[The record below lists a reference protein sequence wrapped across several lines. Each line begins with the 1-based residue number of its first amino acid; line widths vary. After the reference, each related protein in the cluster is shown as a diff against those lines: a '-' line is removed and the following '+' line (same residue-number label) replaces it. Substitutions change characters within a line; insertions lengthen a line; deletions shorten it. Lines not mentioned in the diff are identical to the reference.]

1 MNNNF
6 LKNFTCVYFV
16 LKKAKPIWNSSADY
30 QRKEIYRL
38 DGLQNFLKEFNPA
51 YFVLKTKA
59 KETEN
64 SSADCQKKE
73 IICSTAFENN

>member
-1 MNNNF
+1 M
-6 LKNFTCVYFV
+6 YFV
-16 LKKAKPIWNSSADY
+16 LKKAKAIWNSSADY
-30 QRKEIYRL
+30 QTKEIYRL
-38 DGLQNFLKEFNPA
+38 DGLQNFLKEFNRD

-73 IICSTAFENN
+73 IIFSMAFENN